1 MAKMP
6 RVSTE
11 LPGCTLILR
20 AARLPTIAAGCGSIL
35 EDVKMKSMIIVVLAT
50 AAFAVAGTASA
61 QEALAKSSGCLN
73 CHSID
78 TKKMGPSFKD
88 VAAKY
93 KGKADAEATLAT
105 KISTAKG
112 HPEVKAS
119 PDDVKALVKWV
130 LAM

>member
-1 MAKMP
+1 
-6 RVSTE
+6 
-11 LPGCTLILR
+11 
-20 AARLPTIAAGCGSIL
+20 
-35 EDVKMKSMIIVVLAT
+35 MKSMMLVVLAT

-73 CHSID
+73 CHAVD

-93 KGKADAEATLAT
+93 KGKADAEAALVT
-105 KISTAKG
+105 KLTTAKG

-119 PDDVKALVKWV
+119 PDDVKSLVKWV